1 MGGGP
6 GVVRDAPD
14 PDPVRYIVAR
24 QLLLHKEGG
33 EGGGGLKVVMDPD
46 PAGCIG
52 STRFLLHLSGWVL
65 ASLTVRF
72 SGSGSS
78 QIYWILPLSR
88 VACSHLGGYLP
99 ARQCG
104 DGDQRAVDTALAVRA
119 YALVSLGQL
128 GQ

>member
-78 QIYWILPLSR
+78 QIYWILPLSSEGCLRSPGR
-88 VACSHLGGYLP
+88 VLAS
-99 ARQCG
+99 
-104 DGDQRAVDTALAVRA
+104 RAAWRLRLAGREHTAMQSDL
-119 YALVSLGQL
+119 
-128 GQ
+128 